1 VSDVN
6 PTRSAAIE
14 MKDERRAM
22 HEGYV
27 FLDEK
32 CLLLAGEILAELG
45 RYVSLRRE
53 FLSLHE
59 AALEALRAAVLRHG
73 LEGLQVYLPA
83 DLASAS
89 VRRRARSLM
98 GVRLQEAELDGTP
111 GAAPMAV
118 ERSPEGE
125 ACRRAYAAVVAAA
138 VPLAASSGNLERLSL
153 EYRRSVRRAR
163 ALQDVMLPELDRSI
177 ADIESRL
184 EELEQEDAI
193 WMRSAAGDGPAAGS
207 KPPSRETRSPDTDLD
222 PDQDHSHRGADTS
235 LSTPR
240 AWHPPDRHL
249 EG

>member
-1 VSDVN
+1 MSDVN
-6 PTRSAAIE
+6 PTRSVAIE

-45 RYVSLRRE
+45 RYVRLRRE
-53 FLSLHE
+53 LLALHA
-59 AALEALRAAVLRHG
+59 AALDALRAAVLRHG
-73 LEGLQVYLPA
+73 LEGLQVYPPA
-83 DLASAS
+83 ELASAS

-98 GVRLQEAELDGTP
+98 GVRLQEAQLDASAGP
-111 GAAPMAV
+111 APAPV

-125 ACRRAYAAVVAAA
+125 ACRQAHAALVAAA

-193 WMRSAAGDGPAAGS
+193 WMRSAAGEGPAAE
-207 KPPSRETRSPDTDLD
+207 PARV
-222 PDQDHSHRGADTS
+222 A
-235 LSTPR
+235 
-240 AWHPPDRHL
+240 
-249 EG
+249 